1 VNQLTNTFKLL
12 SDETRLRMLALL
24 YQGELCVCE
33 LSGVL
38 EVPQPRISQNLSKFR
53 DVNMVIDVRKEK
65 YVYYSLK
72 NENKILLNILKN
84 IISNIDSY
92 PKLIADRNRL
102 SDKDKYLSQCG
113 SKCN

>member
-1 VNQLTNTFKLL
+1 LNQLTNIFKLL

-38 EVPQPRISQNLSKFR
+38 KIPQPRISQNLAKFR
-53 DVNMVIDVRKEK
+53 DMNLVTDERKEK

-72 NENKILLNILKN
+72 NENKILINILRD
-84 IISNIDSY
+84 IISDINSY
-92 PKLIADRNRL
+92 PKLIADRNGL
-102 SDKDKYLSQCG
+102 SDKEKYLSQCG
-113 SKCN
+113 SNCN

>member
-53 DVNMVIDVRKEK
+53 DVNLVIDVRKEK

>member
-1 VNQLTNTFKLL
+1 VNQLTNIFKLL
-12 SDETRLRMLALL
+12 SDETRLRMLVLL

-33 LSGVL
+33 LCGVL

-92 PKLIADRNRL
+92 PKLIADRSRL

-113 SKCN
+113 SNCN